1 MRLRLSRDEA
11 EYLKDQLDMW
21 IEGYQDVVDWDDDAS
36 DVPPPDVIV
45 KMLYHREMAERI
57 RGRIWKHGRR
67 YTS

>member
-21 IEGYQDVVDWDDDAS
+21 IEGYQDTVNWDDET
-36 DVPPPDVIV
+36 PPDVV
-45 KMLYHREMAERI
+45 ERMLSHREMAERI

-67 YTS
+67 

>member
-21 IEGYQDVVDWDDDAS
+21 IEGYQDIDPDDHID
-36 DVPPPDVIV
+36 PDVVV
-45 KMLYHREMAERI
+45 KMLSHREMAERI

>member
-21 IEGYQDVVDWDDDAS
+21 IEGYQDIDPDDDIE
-36 DVPPPDVIV
+36 PDVVV
-45 KMLYHREMAERI
+45 KMLSHREMAERI

-67 YTS
+67 I